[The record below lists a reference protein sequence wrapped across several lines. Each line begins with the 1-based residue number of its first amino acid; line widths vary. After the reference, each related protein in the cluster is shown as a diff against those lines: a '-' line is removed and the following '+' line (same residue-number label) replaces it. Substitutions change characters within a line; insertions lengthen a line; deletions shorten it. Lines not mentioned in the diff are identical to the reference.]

1 MPAETPL
8 GPVIELLVLA
18 LTGVAAWRLTRRLRP
33 PPVRVMLLAGAGL
46 LVLAVASAG
55 VSIWTSHN
63 PGVRLEPAPWQR
75 PHPGIRRLLE
85 AVAELGFEPVGPP
98 RRADDPARMVL
109 WGQVH
114 RTLPVYATVF
124 DADSPYGGRTA
135 CDLISLLA
143 DDRGV
148 LITAGEVW
156 EGVMPPYPGEF
167 RQILPGA
174 GPADLLAAHLV
185 ALEFLSPRGFTP
197 RTLSTAS
204 WEPDLR
210 SVEGRRRRQFLRWP
224 LTTSALVI
232 WRSLRGGTPYL
243 GPLAAQP
250 SVAGQLRRALGP
262 VSR

>member
-1 MPAETPL
+1 M
-8 GPVIELLVLA
+8 LA
-18 LTGVAAWRLTRRLRP
+18 LAGVAGWRLTRGLRP

-46 LVLAVASAG
+46 LVVAVGFAG

-63 PGVRLEPAPWQR
+63 PGVRLEPTPWQR
-75 PHPGIRRLLE
+75 PHPGVRRLLD
-85 AVAELGFEPVGPP
+85 AVAELGFEAVGPP

-148 LITAGEVW
+148 LITGGEVW

-185 ALEFLSPRGFTP
+185 ALEFLSSRGFAP
-197 RTLSTAS
+197 RPLSAAS

-224 LTTSALVI
+224 LTTSAKVI
-232 WRSLRGGTPYL
+232 WRSLRGRTPYL

-250 SVAGQLRRALGP
+250 SVKRQLRRAAAA

>member
-1 MPAETPL
+1 
-8 GPVIELLVLA
+8 VLVLA
-18 LTGVAAWRLTRRLRP
+18 GVATWRLTRRLRP
-33 PPVRVMLLAGAGL
+33 PLVRVMLLAGAGL
-46 LVLAVASAG
+46 LVVAVAFAG
-55 VSIWTSHN
+55 VSIWTSHD
-63 PGVRLEPAPWQR
+63 PGVLLEPAPWQR
-75 PHPGIRRLLE
+75 PHPGVRRLLD
-85 AVAELGFEPVGPP
+85 AVAELEFEAVGPP

-114 RTLPVYATVF
+114 RKLPIYATVF

-143 DDRGV
+143 ADRGV

-174 GPADLLAAHLV
+174 VPAELLAAHLA
-185 ALEFLSPRGFTP
+185 ALEFLSSRGFTP

-210 SVEGRRRRQFLRWP
+210 TVEGRRRRHFLCRP
-224 LTTSALVI
+224 MTTTALVI
-232 WRSLRGGTPYL
+232 WRSLCGATPFL
-243 GPLAAQP
+243 GPLAEQP
-250 SVAGQLRRALGP
+250 SVARQLRRAAAA